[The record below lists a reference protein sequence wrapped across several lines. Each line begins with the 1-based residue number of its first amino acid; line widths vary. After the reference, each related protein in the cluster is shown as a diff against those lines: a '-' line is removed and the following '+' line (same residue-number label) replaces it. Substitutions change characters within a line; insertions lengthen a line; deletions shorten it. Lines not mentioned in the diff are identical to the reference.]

1 MCKSPRQARG
11 LFIECMRGL
20 FTTILALFVALQIN
34 AQADTALLARHLR
47 AVVNTTGF
55 RNYTN
60 TAALDAAAAYIKSV
74 LAVYAD
80 TTFHQSYMVNGKQYR
95 NVIARFRGANETRV
109 IVGAHYDACEDQP
122 GADDNASG
130 VAGLLELARLLK
142 GRAHHNT
149 IELVAYTL
157 EEPPFFRTP
166 YMGSYVHAAA
176 LAARNEKVAGMISLE
191 MIGFFSDEKGSQQY
205 PLNFLKLIYGS
216 RGDYITLVK
225 KYGAGK
231 FARRFGRQFIRSR
244 QIKTKKFSGPRFL
257 PGVDFSDHL
266 NYWKFGYSAL
276 MITDTSFYRNKN
288 YHEKGDTIATLDIG
302 RMAKVID
309 ATLAALLAL

>member
-1 MCKSPRQARG
+1 MCKAPAVRG
-11 LFIECMRGL
+11 GFFIQRMRVLFA
-20 FTTILALFVALQIN
+20 TILAFFS
-34 AQADTALLARHLR
+34 ALLCSAQTDSAVLSKHLR
-47 AVVNTTGF
+47 AVVNTAGF

-60 TAALDAAAAYIKSV
+60 TAALDSVAAYIKSV
-74 LAVYAD
+74 MALYAD
-80 TTFHQSYMVNGKQYR
+80 TTFYQPYTVSGKEYR
-95 NVIARFRGANETRV
+95 NVVARFRGRHEAKV

-149 IELVAYTL
+149 LELVAYTL

-191 MIGFFSDEKGSQQY
+191 MIGFFSDEKGSQDY
-205 PLNFLKLIYGS
+205 PLNFLKLIYGN

-231 FARRFGRQFIRSR
+231 FARRFGRKFIRSR

-257 PGVDFSDHL
+257 SGVDFSDHL

-288 YHEKGDTIATLDIG
+288 YHEKGDTIASLDTA

-309 ATLAALLAL
+309 ATLAALLAF